1 MVGLLVQAK
10 EPSSLSVKEN
20 LFQFGQEKDDVNLT
34 QNIQRTTGRKT
45 KQKQLKR
52 LHRAQVI
59 KPEPV

>member
-1 MVGLLVQAK
+1 M
-10 EPSSLSVKEN
+10 SVKEN
-20 LFQFGQEKDDVNLT
+20 MFQFGREEKDEVNLT

-59 KPEPV
+59 KAEAV